1 MYVVGNGGDGAAGD
15 SSTGGGGDRR
25 KQGCVPRVWEGS
37 LIFRAQPKDSKKKR
51 NESDRRKVKEENVSY
66 RRKTEM
72 RRKR

>member
-37 LIFRAQPKDSKKKR
+37 PYLSSSAKGF
-51 NESDRRKVKEENVSY
+51 KEKE
-66 RRKTEM
+66 K
-72 RRKR
+72 RKRPTKSKRGKRFV